1 MNKINLQE
9 IEYFKGEIERM
20 AEYDSF
26 HANNPESQIESLS
39 VMVGD
44 LLANNKNHENDR
56 LIALFY
62 HIGKSLKELI
72 KYRTIN
78 KQNNGEH

>member
-20 AEYDSF
+20 AEYDSY

-44 LLANNKNHENDR
+44 LLANNKNHEMID
-56 LIALFY
+56 
-62 HIGKSLKELI
+62 
-72 KYRTIN
+72 
-78 KQNNGEH
+78 